1 MKGSLIIIVAIL
13 GGLLIGNLFPISHTP
28 KSVTISIKDTLSYD
42 QMHKMSI
49 DINTDATAISKNN
62 EAIQALYILYVGKD
76 STTWKPVDQSK
87 YEALSI
93 TAHNLQKSI
102 NDKIYQYNKAMNDER
117 YKYTYDDVPL
127 PAYYEYRN

>member
-1 MKGSLIIIVAIL
+1 MKGSLIVILAIV
-13 GGLLIGNLFPISHTP
+13 GGLLIGNLFPISHTS
-28 KSVTISIKDTLSYD
+28 KAVTVSINDTLSYD
-42 QMHKMSI
+42 QMHKMSL
-49 DINTDATAISKNN
+49 DINTDATTIDKNN
-62 EAIQALYILYVGKD
+62 KAIQALYILYVGKD
-76 STTWKPVDQSK
+76 STTWKPVDQGK